1 MDHRI
6 EGGEYLNKKEAKLRF
21 RQSILSDWDNRCAY
35 CGDHLKR
42 NATLDHVHPKMKGG
56 LTHQWNLVACC
67 FACNIGKSS
76 EDWLEWY
83 RRQPFWTPER
93 EDQII
98 FWITGGLVA

>member
-6 EGGEYLNKKEAKLRF
+6 EDGQYLNKKEAKLRF
-21 RQSILSDWDNRCAY
+21 RQAILSDWDNRCAY
-35 CGDHLKR
+35 CGDDLKR

-56 LTHQWNLVACC
+56 LTHQQNLVACC

-83 RRQPFWTPER
+83 RRQSFWT
-93 EDQII
+93 
-98 FWITGGLVA
+98 A